1 MKYKA
6 IDSQL
11 FVENRKRFT
20 AQLKA
25 NSIAIFNSNDEMPR
39 SADGHFPFRQNPD
52 LFYLTG
58 IDQEN
63 TTLILMPDHPNE
75 EMREILFIT
84 QSNEVIATWIGHK
97 YTKDEARQSSGI
109 QTIYWS
115 SQFNDMLPSFMHRF
129 DNCYLNLNEHN
140 RMHTDV
146 IDKDLRFAREMREN
160 FPLHEYHRSAPIMH
174 RLRAIKSDIEIQLM
188 RQAVGITGKAF
199 DRVLKFV
206 KPGVAEYEI
215 EAEIMHEYLR
225 NRATGPAYGSIIASG
240 KDSCILH
247 YVDNNKICKD
257 GDILLMDFGAEYA
270 NYAADLSRTIPV
282 NGRYSERQ
290 KAVYNAVLGALKFAK
305 SILKPGIL
313 LDEYTKEVGK
323 FVEAELIQLQLLDKK
338 EVANQDPKKPLY
350 KKYLMHGI
358 SHFLGIDVHDVGL
371 RYEPVKAG
379 MVFTCEPGIYIKEEG
394 LGIRIENDLLVTEN
408 GVVDLMDGVPIEVEE
423 IEEVMNR
430 QKVAVS

>member
-1 MKYKA
+1 MKYA
-6 IDSQL
+6 SIDSQL
-11 FVENRKRFT
+11 FIENRKRFV
-20 AQLKA
+20 AQLKPNA
-25 NSIAIFNSNDEMPR
+25 IAIFNSNDEMPR

-63 TTLILMPDHPNE
+63 TILILVPDHPIE
-75 EMREILFIT
+75 EMREILLIT
-84 QSNEVIATWIGHK
+84 QSNEIIATWIGHK
-97 YTKDEARQSSGI
+97 YTKEEAKKTSGI

-115 SQFNDMLPSFMHRF
+115 SQFKDLLPSLMHQF
-129 DNCYLNLNEHN
+129 DDCYLNLNEHN
-140 RMHTDV
+140 RMHTTV
-146 IDKDLRFAREMREN
+146 VDKDLRFAREMRQN
-160 FPLHEYHRSAPIMH
+160 FPLHEYHRAAPIMH
-174 RLRAIKSDIEIQLM
+174 ELRAVKSDIELELM
-188 RQAVGITGKAF
+188 KRAVSITSNAF

-206 KPGVAEYEI
+206 KPEVKEYEI
-215 EAEIMHEYLR
+215 EAEILHEYLR
-225 NRATGPAYGSIIASG
+225 NQATGPAYGSIVASG

-247 YVDNNKICKD
+247 YHDNNKTCKD

-290 KAVYNAVLGALKFAK
+290 KAVYNSVLAAVKFAK

-313 LDEYTKEVGK
+313 LREYSKEVGR

-338 EVANQDPKKPLY
+338 EVANQDPKRPLY
-350 KKYLMHGI
+350 KKYMMHGV

-371 RYEPVKAG
+371 AYKPIKAG

-394 LGIRIENDLLVTEN
+394 LGIRIENDLLVTED

-423 IEEVMNR
+423 IEEIMN
-430 QKVAVS
+430 A